1 MGLCKCP
8 KKKVTNQFCFE
19 HRVNVCEHCLVS
31 GHSRCIVKS
40 YLHWLQD
47 SDYNPVCTLCNGNL
61 SNGDTVRLT
70 CYDVFHWDCLN
81 KFASSLPPN
90 TAPAGYTCPN
100 CKVCVFPPNN
110 LVSPVAEAL
119 KKKLINVNWA
129 RTGLGLP
136 LAGTQNDAQDEVE
149 HSGNHKEL
157 RNQVQDLYQQGNT
170 TTLTRTSTPMHE
182 GEAPAPAF
190 TPKQH
195 VVDIRPESQQHAAAA
210 ASPQATYPRMEK
222 HGTGTVSRKIFDA
235 REQNEDSALK
245 DHDVDKYKR
254 RGAVQWFSRWF
265 GLRKQNRAIKEDSN
279 SPLKRTAI
287 LVFLAILVG
296 ITLIVMMTRAG
307 RITANN
313 DPLLDPRANPNIRV
327 EDDTA

>member
-31 GHSRCIVKS
+31 SHARCIVKS

-47 SDYNPVCTLCNGNL
+47 SDYNPVCTLCNGGL
-61 SNGDTVRLT
+61 AEGDTVRLT

-81 KFASSLPPN
+81 RFASSLPPN

-100 CKVCVFPPNN
+100 CKICVFPPEN

-119 KKKLINVNWA
+119 KKKLMNVNWA

-136 LAGTQNDAQDEVE
+136 LAGTPQNERVVPQSNA
-149 HSGNHKEL
+149 GNQKGID
-157 RNQVQDLYQQGNT
+157 RTRAPNVRYPAPNVT
-170 TTLTRTSTPMHE
+170 TRTSTPMYE
-182 GEAPAPAF
+182 GEAPTPAF
-190 TPKQH
+190 TPKEH
-195 VVDIRPESQQHAAAA
+195 VVEVRPDVQKAAAV
-210 ASPQATYPRMEK
+210 ASPQATYPRAEK

-235 REQNEDSALK
+235 RDQNNDTSG

-265 GLRKQNRAIKEDSN
+265 GLRKQNRPIKEDSN

-287 LVFLAILVG
+287 IVFLIVLTV
-296 ITLIVMMTRAG
+296 ITLIGIMTRVG
-307 RITANN
+307 RISTAE
-313 DPLLDPRANPNIRV
+313 DPLLDPMANPNIRV
-327 EDDTA
+327 EEDQG